1 MFDRITKNLC
11 APMAGLTSSVLL
23 LATATAQAQTPPPV
37 SPAQFDPSDVY
48 FQAYLAKRDAE
59 RLEESG
65 DFIAASEKLKAA
77 NKLMEGVRTYYPAW
91 KPEMVGGSI
100 SKNYDTLTRLFP
112 QTEEQKKRQRNVT
125 AELEGGE
132 KVSGT
137 PIDPTDGVIPKQGIL
152 DVNPMDTKR
161 LRDAEAE
168 VERLKN
174 LTKNTPPAGEDPSRE
189 ASRLNDIA
197 RQRDFAQ
204 AQLRAAENNL
214 QSLRARLAAS
224 PVESEMKAI
233 EQRIAGLEQERD
245 AMGMALTQSRTQHT
259 EALAKI
265 ATLEADRGVMQQ
277 KISNLDRDL
286 KVQQDVANSVVA
298 GQRTQLQ
305 ALEKELTQK
314 NLELG
319 QANERINGLV
329 KELAESKESFAQIRN
344 ERDSLLEE
352 RERMSAL
359 LNLNGEGRINDLIQ
373 QTIGLSKSLRE
384 ANETVE
390 RLNLDNNS
398 TKDEV
403 IAAKQNL
410 AIAKSQINRLNQ
422 EKREQDV
429 RLEELEKRLR
439 GEERSLAGGK
449 ASSNPEE
456 VQMLREIIRKQ
467 LAVQERR
474 RQASELLVQAAKD
487 MGTENAE
494 LEQAIKLL
502 DGQEIQLTPD
512 EQTLLADKQ
521 VDGVFISPF
530 AQDRDTVG
538 RNTDA
543 LNRDISVLERT
554 AEKSYSA
561 GRLLPTREL
570 FQMIMEQHPGH
581 TPTLCKLG
589 VVDLKLNDPTAAV
602 DKFRRAVEL
611 EANNP
616 YAHRMLGYSLLLLGD
631 LNAAEQELKTAIQ
644 ILPDDA
650 KSYFLLAKT
659 TLDLGRAGEAE
670 ANFKASIAADP
681 MQNEGYIALAV
692 LCARDKRFDQ
702 AREYYQQ
709 ALERGAVP
717 DPKLEERLVTP

>member
-1 MFDRITKNLC
+1 
-11 APMAGLTSSVLL
+11 MAGLTTSVLL
-23 LATATAQAQTPPPV
+23 IATASAQAQTPPPV

-65 DFIAASEKLKAA
+65 DFVGASEKLRAA

-100 SKNYDTLTRLFP
+100 SKNSDTLARLF
-112 QTEEQKKRQRNVT
+112 TRAEEQKKNQRKVT

-132 KVSGT
+132 KTSGT
-137 PIDPTDGVIPKQGIL
+137 LIDPAEGVMPLKPGVL
-152 DVNPMDTKR
+152 DVNPMDAKR
-161 LRDAEAE
+161 LREAEAE

-174 LTKNTPPAGEDPSRE
+174 LTKPAPTTGGETSRDL
-189 ASRLNDIA
+189 SRVNDMA

-204 AQLRAAENNL
+204 AQLRAAENSL

-245 AMGMALTQSRTQHT
+245 AMGMALTQSRARHT
-259 EALAKI
+259 EALAEI
-265 ATLEADRGVMQQ
+265 ATLQADRGVMQQ
-277 KISNLDRDL
+277 KYSNLDRDL
-286 KVQQDVANSVVA
+286 KVQEKVSNEVVA
-298 GQRTQLQ
+298 GQRTQLM
-305 ALEKELTQK
+305 AMEKELAQK

-319 QANERINGLV
+319 KAHERINNLV
-329 KELAESKESFAQIRN
+329 KELEESRESFAQIRT

-352 RERMSAL
+352 REQMNVL
-359 LNLNGEGRINDLIQ
+359 LNFNRDGQINHLIQ
-373 QTIGLSKSLRE
+373 QNLGLSKSLNE
-384 ANETVE
+384 AKETVE

-410 AIAKSQINRLNQ
+410 AIAKSQINRLQQ
-422 EKREQDV
+422 EKRDQDQ
-429 RLEELEKRLR
+429 RLEDLEKRLR
-439 GEERSLAGGK
+439 GEERSLAGGN

-456 VQMLREIIRKQ
+456 VRMLREIIRKQ

-474 RQASELLVQAAKD
+474 RQASDLMVQAAKD
-487 MGTENAE
+487 MGGESE
-494 LEQAIKLL
+494 EMDQAIKLL
-502 DGQEIQLTPD
+502 DGQDVQLTPD
-512 EQTLLADKQ
+512 EQQLLADRQ

-570 FQMIMEQHPGH
+570 FEMIMEQHPGH
-581 TPTLCKLG
+581 IPTLCKLG

-616 YAHRMLGYSLLLLGD
+616 YAHRMLGYSLFLLGD
-631 LNAAEQELKTAIQ
+631 LAAAEQEFKTAIQ

-659 TLDLGRAGEAE
+659 TLNLGRAGEAE

-681 MQNEGYIALAV
+681 MPNEGYIALAV
-692 LCARDKRFDQ
+692 LCARDKRLDQ
-702 AREYYQQ
+702 AKEYYQQ

-717 DPKLEERLVTP
+717 DPKLEERLVTQ

>member
-11 APMAGLTSSVLL
+11 APLAGLTSSVLL
-23 LATATAQAQTPPPV
+23 LATASAQAQTPPPV

-59 RLEESG
+59 RLEGAG
-65 DFIAASEKLKAA
+65 DFIAASEKLRAA

-112 QTEEQKKRQRNVT
+112 EVEKQKKEKQNIT

-132 KVSGT
+132 KTPGT
-137 PIDPTDGVIPKQGIL
+137 LIDPADAMPPKAGIL

-161 LRDAEAE
+161 LNDAEAE

-174 LTKNTPPAGEDPSRE
+174 LLKTTPPTEGD
-189 ASRLNDIA
+189 ASRDISRMNDIA
-197 RQRDFAQ
+197 RQRDLAQ
-204 AQLRAAENNL
+204 SQLRAAQNNL

-245 AMGMALTQSRTQHT
+245 AMGLALTQSRTQHT

-265 ATLEADRGVMQQ
+265 ATLQADLGVMQQ
-277 KISNLDRDL
+277 KYSNLDRDL
-286 KVQQDVANSVVA
+286 KAEREVSNEVVA
-298 GQRTQLQ
+298 GQRTQLL
-305 ALEKELTQK
+305 ALEKELSQK

-319 QANERINGLV
+319 KANERINGLV
-329 KELAESKESFAQIRN
+329 KELAESKESFAQIRT

-359 LNLNGEGRINDLIQ
+359 LNLNGDGRINDLIQ
-373 QTIGLSKSLRE
+373 QNIGLAKNLRE
-384 ANETVE
+384 ANDTVE

-410 AIAKSQINRLNQ
+410 AIAKSQINRLHQ
-422 EKREQDV
+422 EKREQDQ

-439 GEERSLAGGK
+439 GEESSLAAGK

-570 FQMIMEQHPGH
+570 FEMIMEQHPGH

-589 VVDLKLNDPTAAV
+589 VVDLKLNDPTAAA

-616 YAHRMLGYSLLLLGD
+616 YAHRMLGYSLFLLGD
-631 LNAAEQELKTAIQ
+631 LPAAEQEFKNSIQ
-644 ILPDDA
+644 LLPDDA
-650 KSYFLLAKT
+650 KSYFMLAKT
-659 TLDLGRAGEAE
+659 MYSLGRTGEAE

-681 MQNEGYIALAV
+681 MPSEGYIGLAWV
-692 LCARDKRFDQ
+692 CIREKRIDQ
-702 AREYYQQ
+702 SKEYYQQ

-717 DPKLEERLVTP
+717 DPKLEERLATP